1 MPIDTQTLLKKSIAK
16 AIQSPGNVVAGAI
29 SLAASAVLWN
39 PLPLILWGLGA
50 TGWVTLAATGNRYI
64 RQIEEEQQRQAQ
76 AKAEADREV
85 LRQKVEAS
93 LAESPIP
100 SWMRAGLLPDY
111 MSVYRRLV
119 EIRGR
124 VSKVLG
130 DRNDLDDVTK
140 AGTFNQLGYM
150 LTAYLNFVRERLA
163 YLQIL
168 ATMRP
173 GTDTPPLPPATVAA
187 GAGAPPTIPIDRR
200 RGIQIQIQPARPVAP
215 PVVLTPPP
223 LPSVESRLAEV
234 DEKVKQLQDLAQA
247 EPATARTREFH
258 IGILQKQRDLLL
270 ECQKRDQCVVAQLGA
285 FSDVFEV
292 ILGRVSASQF
302 SATEVA
308 SYMGTVVEQVVE
320 TERFVDSLRP
330 AMDAL
335 LGGLPPV

>member
-1 MPIDTQTLLKKSIAK
+1 MAIDKKTLLKKSIAK
-16 AIQSPGNVVAGAI
+16 AIQSPGNMVVGAV

-50 TGWVTLAATGNRYI
+50 TGWVSLAATGDRYI
-64 RQIEEEQQRQAQ
+64 RQIEDEERRQAEL
-76 AKAEADREV
+76 KAQQDLEV

-93 LAESPIP
+93 LAENPI
-100 SWMRAGLLPDY
+100 SNWIRAGLMPDY
-111 MSVYRRLV
+111 MAVYRRLA

-124 VSKVLG
+124 VEKVLG
-130 DRNDLDDVTK
+130 DRSDLDAVSK
-140 AGTFNQLGYM
+140 AGILQQLGYM
-150 LTAYLNFVRERLA
+150 LTAYLNFVRERVS

-168 ATMRP
+168 TTIRP
-173 GTDTPPLPPATVAA
+173 GADTPTLQAAPVPAATP
-187 GAGAPPTIPIDRR
+187 APQ
-200 RGIQIQIQPARPVAP
+200 RGFRLQPARPAP
-215 PVVLTPPP
+215 PTPASP
-223 LPSVESRLAEV
+223 LPSVEKRLAEV
-234 DEKVKQLQDLAQA
+234 DDKVKQLTELAQQ
-247 EPATARTREFH
+247 EPATARTRQFH

-285 FSDVFEV
+285 FSDAFEV

-330 AMDAL
+330 AMDEL
-335 LGGLPPV
+335 LGVLPSA

>member
-1 MPIDTQTLLKKSIAK
+1 MAIDKNTLLKKSIAK
-16 AIQSPGNVVAGAI
+16 AIQSPGNMVVGAV

-50 TGWVTLAATGNRYI
+50 TGWVSLAATGNRYI
-64 RQIEEEQQRQAQ
+64 RQIEDEERRQAEL
-76 AKAEADREV
+76 KAEQDLEV

-93 LAESPIP
+93 LAENPI
-100 SWMRAGLLPDY
+100 SGWIRAGLMPDY
-111 MSVYRRLV
+111 MAVYRRLA

-124 VSKVLG
+124 VAKVLG
-130 DRNDLDDVTK
+130 DRSDLDAVSK
-140 AGTFNQLGYM
+140 AGILQQLGYM
-150 LTAYLNFVRERLA
+150 LTAYLNFVRERVS

-168 ATMRP
+168 TTIRP
-173 GTDTPPLPPATVAA
+173 GADTPTLQAAAPVPAAA
-187 GAGAPPTIPIDRR
+187 PVQRVFR
-200 RGIQIQIQPARPVAP
+200 LQPARPAAQPAP
-215 PVVLTPPP
+215 ASP
-223 LPSVESRLAEV
+223 LPSVEKRLAEV
-234 DEKVKQLQDLAQA
+234 DDKVKQLTELAQQ
-247 EPATARTREFH
+247 EPATARTRQFH

-285 FSDVFEV
+285 FSDAFEV

-330 AMDAL
+330 AMDEL
-335 LGGLPPV
+335 LGVLPSA

>member
-1 MPIDTQTLLKKSIAK
+1 MPIDTRTLLKKSIAK
-16 AIQSPGNVVAGAI
+16 AIQSPGNLVTGAV

-64 RQIEEEQQRQAQ
+64 RQIEDEERREADL
-76 AKAEADREV
+76 KAEKDREI

-93 LAESPIP
+93 LGESPIVN
-100 SWMRAGLLPDY
+100 WMRAGLLPDY
-111 MSVYRRLV
+111 MAVYRRLA

-124 VSKVLG
+124 VAKVLG
-130 DRNDLDDVTK
+130 DRDDLDAMTK
-140 AGTFNQLGYM
+140 AGIFQQLGYM
-150 LTAYLNFVRERLA
+150 LTAYLNFVRERVA

-168 ATMRP
+168 ATIRP
-173 GTDTPPLPPATVAA
+173 GADTPPLLAAPAAA
-187 GAGAPPTIPIDRR
+187 PIPAPDRR
-200 RGIQIQIQPARPVAP
+200 RGIQIQIQPQPARPLP
-215 PVVLTPPP
+215 PAAAP
-223 LPSVESRLAEV
+223 LPSVEKRLAEV
-234 DEKVKQLQDLAQA
+234 DEKVKQLQELAKT

-258 IGILQKQRDLLL
+258 ISILQKQRDLLL

-308 SYMGTVVEQVVE
+308 SYMGTVVEQIVE

-330 AMDAL
+330 AMDQL
-335 LGGLPPV
+335 MGGLTPA